1 MFTNNDLTQIK
12 EHGLTVEQI
21 DAQLAAFRSGFPFL
35 KLYSAATVDNG
46 IIAVSSEDE
55 KKYVS
60 IWNEYLASDGDI
72 LKFVPASGAASRMF
86 KALFEFLDGEE
97 DLPSNDFMK
106 KFFREIH
113 NFAFFDTLDKAVK
126 EADRK
131 SVV

>member
-60 IWNEYLASDGDI
+60 IWNE
-72 LKFVPASGAASRMF
+72 
-86 KALFEFLDGEE
+86 
-97 DLPSNDFMK
+97 
-106 KFFREIH
+106 
-113 NFAFFDTLDKAVK
+113 
-126 EADRK
+126 
-131 SVV
+131 